1 MLFLKSAVK
10 FQSVQNIVCSK
21 TIEFRMSKERENR
34 EINMGS
40 AAGGQKAAAPRFW
53 RKVFNIIPPPDFGE
67 FCSEIS
73 NSIINF

>member
-40 AAGGQKAAAPRFW
+40 AAGGR
-53 RKVFNIIPPPDFGE
+53 RRPPPDFGGK
-67 FCSEIS
+67 FF
-73 NSIINF
+73 NIIRP